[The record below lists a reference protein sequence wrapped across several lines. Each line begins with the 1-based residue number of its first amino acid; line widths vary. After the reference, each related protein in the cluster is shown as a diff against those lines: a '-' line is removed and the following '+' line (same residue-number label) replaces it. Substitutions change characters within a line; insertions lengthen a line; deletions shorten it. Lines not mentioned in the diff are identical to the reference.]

1 MSEALSASRLV
12 SPEALEQEYLDAL
25 LRPDLSGARTLIDAA
40 LAAGFQ
46 AKEAY
51 LRVIAPAMHEIG
63 RLWETAQISV
73 AQEHLATQ
81 ISQIVLAGLGLRLAA
96 AGNIGRGRVAIVAST
111 PGEMHALA
119 TQMVGDFLEN
129 QGWDVLALGANV
141 PAHELVELA
150 RERQATLVAL
160 STALPGHLLSVTR
173 TCQRLRQLEPAP
185 YIVVGGRAYR
195 DDPGQAVAVG
205 ADAFVS
211 DPDALLAH
219 LADVLGSDAGA

>member
-1 MSEALSASRLV
+1 LSEALSASRLL
-12 SPEALEQEYLDAL
+12 SPEALEQDYLDAL
-25 LRPDLSGARTLIDAA
+25 LRPDLSGARALVDAA
-40 LAAGFQ
+40 LAGGLPT
-46 AKEAY
+46 KEAY

-81 ISQIVLAGLGLRLAA
+81 ISQIVLAGLGLRLGA
-96 AGNIGRGRVAIVAST
+96 AGDVGCGRVAIVAST

-119 TQMVGDFLEN
+119 TQMVGDFLEI

-141 PAHELVELA
+141 PAQELVELA
-150 RERQATLVAL
+150 RQRQATLVAL

-173 TCQRLRQLEPAP
+173 TCQRLRQLEQVP

-195 DDPGQAVAVG
+195 GDAGQAVAVG

-219 LADVLGSDAGA
+219 LAEVFGSDAGA